1 MAKSM
6 TGYGRSRSLINGKD
20 ITVEVKSVNNRFLDL
35 NIKMSRLYNPLE
47 DRIKQLIREYTT
59 RGKVDFYLSVDNI
72 EGDKTELSVNHEF
85 VESYVRQL
93 EDIIDRY
100 DMDGDIDVAL
110 VASRPE
116 TFITK
121 KADEDMEA
129 AWTLIEPVAVE
140 ALEAYYAMRCTEGA
154 KLKEDILMRLEK
166 LEACRNEISLLAPA
180 AVAAA
185 NARMKQRI
193 EELLG
198 AVAVDEARLLNECAI
213 YADKADITEEL
224 VRLGSHFTQLKKLL
238 ERDDNIGKTVDFL
251 LQETNRE
258 INTIGSKSS
267 DIAIANLVVEVKS
280 ELEKIR
286 EQIQNIE

>member
-6 TGYGRSRSLINGKD
+6 TGYGRSRSLIDGKD
-20 ITVEVKSVNNRFLDL
+20 ITFEVKSVNNRFLDL
-35 NIKMSRLYNPLE
+35 NIKMNRLYNPLE
-47 DRIKQLIREYTT
+47 DRLKQLVRKYTT
-59 RGKVDFYLSVDNI
+59 RGKVDVFLYVDNI
-72 EGDKTELSVNHEF
+72 EGDKTELSVNREF

-93 EDIIDRY
+93 EGIIDEY
-100 DMDGDIDVAL
+100 DLNDDIGIEVI
-110 VASRPE
+110 ASRPE
-116 TFITK
+116 TFISK

-129 AWTLIEPVAVE
+129 AWALIEPVAAA
-140 ALEAYYAMRCTEGA
+140 ALKEFYAMRCTEGE
-154 KLKEDILMRLEK
+154 KLKEDILMRIAKLEK
-166 LEACRNEISLLAPA
+166 IREEISVLAPA

-198 AVAVDEARLLNECAI
+198 AVSVDESRLLNECAI

-238 ERDDNIGKTVDFL
+238 DKDDNIGKTVDFL

-258 INTIGSKSS
+258 INTIGSKSA
-267 DIAIANLVVEVKS
+267 DISIANLVVEVKS

>member
-6 TGYGRSRSLINGKD
+6 TGYGRSRSLIDGKD
-20 ITVEVKSVNNRFLDL
+20 ITFEVKSVNNRFLDL
-35 NIKMSRLYNPLE
+35 NIKMNRLYNPLE
-47 DRIKQLIREYTT
+47 DRIKQLVRKYTT
-59 RGKVDFYLSVDNI
+59 RGKVDVCLYVDNI
-72 EGDKTELSVNHEF
+72 EGDKTELSVNREF

-93 EDIIDRY
+93 EGIIDEY
-100 DMDGDIDVAL
+100 DLNDGIGIEVI
-110 VASRPE
+110 ASRPE
-116 TFITK
+116 TFISK

-129 AWTLIEPVAVE
+129 AWASIEPVAVA
-140 ALEAYYAMRCTEGA
+140 ALKEFYAMRSTEGE
-154 KLKEDILMRLEK
+154 KLKEDILMRIAKLEK
-166 LEACRNEISLLAPA
+166 IREEISVLAPA
-180 AVAAA
+180 AVATA

-198 AVAVDEARLLNECAI
+198 AVTVDEARLLNECAI

-238 ERDDNIGKTVDFL
+238 DKDDNIGKTVDFL

-258 INTIGSKSS
+258 INTIGSKSA
-267 DIAIANLVVEVKS
+267 DISIANLVVEVKS